1 MDAPRTHSIP
11 PSIPVGSGLFVR
23 ALEIVGRL
31 EALPADAVGALRFGD
46 HGVVLVEARSVS
58 WAEAA
63 GMQQRFAQLIR
74 HQRSPPLERAY
85 LQDLYRQCK
94 NDQTP
99 FVEALLASE
108 AVGPQGLRA
117 ALFRHVAEA
126 IAHLAMRG
134 ARCDGFT
141 PNARFQARFSF
152 SPIEILAGLG
162 ARNDPALAVVAA
174 GHLDS
179 TLVPETSGWA
189 FLRDAGQGGPV
200 IIAVAG
206 EPALRGAEM
215 FELSV
220 WAGGL
225 FDVTSVF
232 DDDVR
237 VASASFEDGR
247 NVVAWRRGEVY
258 YAAACANRAGSARLV
273 AALDATLMAEAR
285 APR

>member
-31 EALPADAVGALRFGD
+31 EALPAHAVGALRFGQ
-46 HGVVLVEARSVS
+46 HGVVLVESRAVS

-63 GMQQRFAQLIR
+63 GMQQRFAQIIR
-74 HQRSPPLERAY
+74 HQRSPPLERTY

-94 NDQTP
+94 DDQTP
-99 FVEALLASE
+99 FVEALLASGAASPE
-108 AVGPQGLRA
+108 GLRV

-126 IAHLAMRG
+126 IAHLALRG
-134 ARCDGFT
+134 ARCEGFT

-152 SPIEILAGLG
+152 SPSEILAGLG
-162 ARNDPALAVVAA
+162 ARNDPALAVVAE
-174 GHLDS
+174 GHLAA

-200 IIAVAG
+200 VIAVAG
-206 EPALRGAEM
+206 GPALRGAEM

-220 WAGGL
+220 WAAGL
-225 FDVTSVF
+225 FDVTTVF

-247 NVVAWRRGEVY
+247 NIVAWRRGDVY

-273 AALDATLMAEAR
+273 AALDAKLVSEPS
-285 APR
+285 APG